1 MASSGTPG
9 SAGEATRAAPAA
21 VTTGPD
27 VGEPPVPG
35 TDAAPVPARPEVGA
49 AEVRPGPPRP
59 RRLSHWQRLRR
70 DRFLLLLSVPG
81 VALVL
86 LFQYVPL
93 LGNVIAF
100 KDYQP
105 YLTIWESPWVGFQ
118 NFYVIFNGD
127 PAFLNALKNTLI
139 ISFLQIVVVFPVPI
153 ALALLLNSLL
163 SERIKRMVQS
173 ILYLPHF
180 MSWVIIVA
188 LFQHMLGNAG
198 IYNNW
203 ARQHGFPLLDI
214 IGDPDL
220 FFTLITSQVIWKDA
234 GWGTIIFLAA
244 ISRVDL
250 ELYEAVAVDG
260 GGRLRQLWHVTL
272 PAIRSVIV
280 LLLILKLG
288 DVLSVGFEQIILQ
301 QGPVGLERSEVL
313 DTYVYNYGIVGG
325 NWGVSAAVG
334 LVKGLIGAIL
344 VLGANKVAHLFG
356 ERGIYAK
363 W

>member
-1 MASSGTPG
+1 MASPA
-9 SAGEATRAAPAA
+9 SAGKRAS
-21 VTTGPD
+21 G
-27 VGEPPVPG
+27 
-35 TDAAPVPARPEVGA
+35 
-49 AEVRPGPPRP
+49 
-59 RRLSHWQRLRR
+59 WQRFKR
-70 DRFLLLLSVPG
+70 DRFLLLLALPG

-86 LFQYVPL
+86 LFQYVPM

-105 YLTIWESPWVGFQ
+105 YLTIAESPWVGFA
-118 NFYVIFNGD
+118 NFEVIFNGD
-127 PAFLNALKNTLI
+127 PAFLNALRNTLI
-139 ISFLQIVVVFPVPI
+139 ISFLQIAVVFPIPI

-163 SERIKRMVQS
+163 SEKIKRVVQS

-180 MSWVIIVA
+180 MSWVIVVA

-203 ARQHGFPLLDI
+203 ARQHDFPQLNI

-220 FFTLITSQVIWKDA
+220 FFALITSQAVWKDA

-250 ELYEAVAVDG
+250 ELFEAVAVDG

-272 PAIRSVIV
+272 PAIRSVVV

-288 DVLSVGFEQIILQ
+288 DVLTVGFEQIVLQ
-301 QGPVGLERSEVL
+301 QNQVGLETSEVL

-334 LVKGLIGAIL
+334 LVKGLVGAIL

-356 ERGIYAK
+356 ERGIYSK